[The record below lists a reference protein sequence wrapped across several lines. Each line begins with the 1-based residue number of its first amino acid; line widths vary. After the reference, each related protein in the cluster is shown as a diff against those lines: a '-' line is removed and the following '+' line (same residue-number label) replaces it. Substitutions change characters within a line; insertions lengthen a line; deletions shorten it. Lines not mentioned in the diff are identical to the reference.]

1 MSETH
6 DLRGL
11 GKCHQQAFCEDR
23 PCGRLV
29 KFANLYKFALLA
41 SQTLPHIQEPVDK
54 FVLLVYTVLMI
65 DTQSGGDRT

>member
-1 MSETH
+1 MKLTISGVWGNVTNKH
-6 DLRGL
+6 
-11 GKCHQQAFCEDR
+11 FCEDR
-23 PCGRLV
+23 PSGYLV

-65 DTQSGGDRT
+65 DAQSGGDRA